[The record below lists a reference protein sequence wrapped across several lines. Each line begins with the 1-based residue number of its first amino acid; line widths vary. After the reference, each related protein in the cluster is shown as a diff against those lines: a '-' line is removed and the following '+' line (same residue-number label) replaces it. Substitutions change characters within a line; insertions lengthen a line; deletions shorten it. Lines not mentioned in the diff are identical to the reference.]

1 MFIYVPRHTLTRV
14 PLHGLRT
21 RGEQEGVEDDAPLE
35 DLGKCFFFLY
45 FIYLFV
51 LICSFRFGGPVSRSV
66 GRSVGRSV
74 TNGRTGGRT
83 NRRTDERTNERTNK
97 RTIDG
102 ARG

>member
-35 DLGKCFFFLY
+35 DLGKCFFFI
-45 FIYLFV
+45 FYLFV
-51 LICSFRFGGPVSRSV
+51 CFDLFVSFWWVSQSVGRSV
-66 GRSVGRSV
+66 GWSVGRSV

-83 NRRTDERTNERTNK
+83 NRRTNERTNK